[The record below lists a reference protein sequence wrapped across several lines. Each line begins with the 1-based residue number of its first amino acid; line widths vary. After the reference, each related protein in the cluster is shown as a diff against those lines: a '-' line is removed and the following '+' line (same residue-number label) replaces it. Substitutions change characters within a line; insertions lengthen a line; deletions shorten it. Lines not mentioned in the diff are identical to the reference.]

1 MSETDSVL
9 FNVDINN
16 YNGPLDVLLDLA
28 KAQKVDLEEISITK
42 LADQF
47 HEYITNEKH
56 LNLEIASEY
65 LLIATW
71 LAYLKSKLLLPG
83 TPEEEFKV
91 QEVAE
96 KLKLQLKKLE
106 LIRLLSEQML
116 KRNRLGREI
125 RTRGIKGNIRSI
137 YSSEYNVNLFEL
149 LKAYSSVVMTK
160 DFQTMSIP
168 KLPVFTTEDGI
179 KTIKQFLGKLMDWK
193 NINDLI
199 PKNFK
204 NGSKY
209 KRTGKAGIFAGSL
222 ELVKEG
228 NLSIKQDNL
237 FELLKTYSTIIMT
250 KDFQKMD
257 IPKLPVFTTEEG
269 IKTIKEF
276 FGKLVYWKKLDDL
289 IPKNFKRGSRYKR
302 TGKAG
307 IFAGSLELVKEGNLK
322 IKQEELFEEIY
333 IKENK

>member
-1 MSETDSVL
+1 MIEKDSTL
-9 FNVDINN
+9 FNVDIDNFK
-16 YNGPLDVLLDLA
+16 GPLDVLLDLA
-28 KAQKVDLEEISITK
+28 KAQKVNLENISITK

-47 HEYITNEKH
+47 NEFIKNEKN

-65 LLIATW
+65 LLMATW

-116 KRNRLGREI
+116 KRKRLGREI
-125 RTRGIKGNIRSI
+125 RSRGMRGGIRPI
-137 YSSEYNVNLFEL
+137 YNSEYKVNLFEL
-149 LKAYSSVVMTK
+149 LKS
-160 DFQTMSIP
+160 
-168 KLPVFTTEDGI
+168 
-179 KTIKQFLGKLMDWK
+179 
-193 NINDLI
+193 
-199 PKNFK
+199 
-204 NGSKY
+204 
-209 KRTGKAGIFAGSL
+209 
-222 ELVKEG
+222 
-228 NLSIKQDNL
+228 
-237 FELLKTYSTIIMT
+237 YSTIIMT
-250 KDFQKMD
+250 KDFQKIN

-276 FGKLVYWKKLDDL
+276 FGKLVDWKKLDDL
-289 IPKNFKRGSRYKR
+289 IPSNFKKNQKYKT

-322 IKQEELFEEIY
+322 IKQENLFDDIY
-333 IKENK
+333 IRENK